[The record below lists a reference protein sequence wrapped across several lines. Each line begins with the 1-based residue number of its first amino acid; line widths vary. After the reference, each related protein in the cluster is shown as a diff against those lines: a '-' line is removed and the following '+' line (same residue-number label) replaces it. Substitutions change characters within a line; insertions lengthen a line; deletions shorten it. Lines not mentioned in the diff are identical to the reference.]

1 MSDRYPSSTP
11 VPALE
16 RDAMAWPPSGWEE
29 NTAWDWSPEAG
40 NAPAPRSAGGA
51 RRGLWREVLETA
63 LLTLV
68 ISLGIHAVVQSRQVE
83 GSSMEPTLHTGERLL
98 INKFAYLGFG
108 EPQRGDIVVFRAW
121 GQEED
126 FIKRVVGLPGD
137 HIEVRDDSIYVNE
150 ARLAEPY
157 LDQPTAGAGRDVQL
171 AVDEYYVLGDNRGN
185 SSDSR
190 LFGALE
196 RGEIV
201 GKALVRYWPL
211 DEARWLADMTPY
223 AMAR

>member
-1 MSDRYPSSTP
+1 MSRFHSQPAR
-11 VPALE
+11 VPDLE
-16 RDAMAWPPSGWEE
+16 RSAMAWPPETWE
-29 NTAWDWSPEAG
+29 AYAG
-40 NAPAPRSAGGA
+40 QADFGDTGVAVPTPPAPRQA
-51 RRGLWREVLETA
+51 LWREILETA

-126 FIKRVVGLPGD
+126 FIKRIVGVPGD
-137 HIEVRDDSIYVNE
+137 RIEVRDDAVYVNGQ
-150 ARLAEPY
+150 RLAEPY
-157 LDQPTAGAGRDVQL
+157 LDQITAGAGRDETL
-171 AVDEYYVLGDNRGN
+171 GEGEYYVLGDNRGN

-190 LFGALE
+190 LFGSLE
-196 RGEIV
+196 REDIV
-201 GKALVRYWPL
+201 GKALVRYWPPKSA
-211 DEARWLADMTPY
+211 DWLADRAPY
-223 AMAR
+223 ALAR